1 MDWLPAAITFVL
13 IGAPT
18 AALML
23 DRIKG
28 YPAPRFFKTQGVLAA
43 VAFVAILAYLL
54 YVHNPAS
61 SLILWGAAGGL
72 VATVALDIV
81 RLAGVKLGQFPMD
94 MPQMFGAM
102 ALGVAPRIPKNV
114 MASMVSMISELPDGE
129 RRRMLEP
136 RVRAIA
142 TLPDN
147 EREGFLSMML
157 SGIQRLPPEKRQAV
171 MGTQIAILSQL
182 PGKERQSILRTMDKL
197 LAANPT
203 PLVSGA
209 FAPDAP
215 FRRGVMP
222 KIPMRI
228 FRELAPKA
236 LPMAAQEAQV
246 SMSRIILV
254 GYLWH
259 FINGATYG
267 MAYTL
272 LFGRGSWPLA
282 FAWGTFVWLVMMV
295 GMPKMMPMIKLPYPR
310 FMIVPLLAHWAMAVP
325 IGYFALN
332 FIPLTAASYTIL
344 AAFLHGL
351 GS

>member
-1 MDWLPAAITFVL
+1 
-13 IGAPT
+13 
-18 AALML
+18 ML

-28 YPAPRFFKTQGVLAA
+28 YPAPRFIKTQGVLAT
-43 VAFVAILAYLL
+43 VAFASVLTYVL
-54 YVHNPAS
+54 YAQSPAFY
-61 SLILWGAAGGL
+61 LILWGAVGGL
-72 VATVALDIV
+72 LATVALDIV
-81 RLAGVKLGQFPMD
+81 RLTGVRLGQFPMD

-102 ALGVAPRIPKNV
+102 ALGVAPKIPGNV
-114 MASMVSMISELPDGE
+114 MASMVSMLSELPDDE
-129 RRRMLEP
+129 RRKMLEP

-147 EREGFLSMML
+147 EREGFLGMML
-157 SGIQRLPPEKRQAV
+157 SGMQRLPPEKRQAV

-182 PGKERQSILRTMDKL
+182 PGKERQSMLRAMDKL
-197 LAANPT
+197 LAANPK
-203 PLVSGA
+203 PLVSSV
-209 FAPDAP
+209 FAPDGA
-215 FRRGVMP
+215 FRRGLMP
-222 KIPMRI
+222 KIPMHI

-236 LPMAAQEAQV
+236 LPMAAEEAQV
-246 SMSRIILV
+246 SMSKIILV

-267 MAYTL
+267 IAYTL

-295 GMPKMMPMIKLPYPR
+295 GMPRMMPMIKLPYPR

-332 FIPLTAASYTIL
+332 FIPSTAGSYTIL
-344 AAFLHGL
+344 VALLQGL